1 MSLDFSQFATFY
13 KNMVGIQRD
22 LESWLQTFL
31 TRESMRAYAEIKKRT
46 PVDTGTLRKNW
57 GAAPIAIVEGNTII
71 AIFTNPTEYGVWVEE
86 GHHLRN
92 GVWWEGYHFTRIP
105 LDKVRQA
112 MPARFSRDFALWLNS
127 RGIG

>member
-1 MSLDFSQFATFY
+1 MSLDFSQFAAFH
-13 KNMVGIQRD
+13 KNMVGIQKD
-22 LESWLQTFL
+22 LESWLQQFL
-31 TRESMRAYAEIKKRT
+31 NREAARAFREIKQRT

-57 GAAPIAIVEGNTII
+57 GSTPVAVVNGSQIV
-71 AIFTNPTEYGVWVEE
+71 AVFTNPTEYGPWVEE

-112 MPARFSRDFALWLNS
+112 LPARFARDFAAWLSS